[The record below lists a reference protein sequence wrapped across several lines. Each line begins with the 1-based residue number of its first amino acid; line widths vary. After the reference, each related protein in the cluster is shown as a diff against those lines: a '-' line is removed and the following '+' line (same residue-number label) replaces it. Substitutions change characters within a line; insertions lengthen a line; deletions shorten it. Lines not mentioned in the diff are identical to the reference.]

1 MVVLQRLGGTLPPNS
16 PARRIFMTAFATAR
30 AWSVGAALI
39 AALAS
44 AHAQTHPVT
53 AVQRSTAQQVAQ
65 QGIPESE
72 LAAGAPERYTVKRGD
87 TLWGIS
93 GLYLRQPWRW
103 PELWGM
109 NLASIAN
116 PHLIYPGQVLYLVR
130 SNGYAR
136 LSTTGP
142 NGDAGTVRLSP
153 HTREKSLAD
162 MALPTLPP
170 HLIEPFLT
178 EPLIVDADT
187 LQRAPRI
194 VATTD
199 NRVLMAGGDRA
210 YARGSAEAP
219 LLAGGDKPRRFR
231 IFRDAVPLKDPVTG
245 EILGYEAK
253 YLGNASLVEGETV
266 TELPDGSGG
275 QRRRATPA
283 TVDLTKAKNE
293 IHAGDRLLPAPAQ
306 QYLSYV
312 PHAPQGQVQAAVV
325 SIYGDASVLYATQN
339 QVVAINKGQQ
349 DGMEIGTVL
358 RVISTGAHIVDKTGE
373 RPEAIQLPDER
384 NGHAMVFKVFDRV
397 SYALITTARRGVQVG
412 DRLQAPQAD

>member
-1 MVVLQRLGGTLPPNS
+1 
-16 PARRIFMTAFATAR
+16 MTAFATAR
-30 AWSVGAALI
+30 AWSAGAALL
-39 AALAS
+39 AALS
-44 AHAQTHPVT
+44 AACAQTYPVT

-109 NLASIAN
+109 NLSSIAN

-136 LSTTGP
+136 LSTTAPDGE
-142 NGDAGTVRLSP
+142 AGVVRLSP
-153 HTREKSLAD
+153 QTREKSLSE

-170 HLIEPFLT
+170 HLVEPFLA

-199 NRVLMAGGDRA
+199 RRVLMASGDRA
-210 YARGSAEAP
+210 YVRGSTEAP
-219 LLAGGDKPRRFR
+219 LLAGGDLPRRFR
-231 IFRDAVPLKDPVTG
+231 IFRDAIPLKDPVSG

-266 TELPDGSGG
+266 VELPDGNGG
-275 QRRRATPA
+275 QRRQATPA
-283 TVDLTKAKNE
+283 TVGLTKAKNE
-293 IHAGDRLLPAPAQ
+293 IRAGDRLLPAPAQ
-306 QYLSYV
+306 QYLNYV
-312 PHAPQGQVQAAVV
+312 PHAPQGPVQAAVV

-339 QVVAINKGQQ
+339 QVVAINRGQR
-349 DGMEIGTVL
+349 DGMEVGTVL
-358 RVISTGAHIVDKTGE
+358 RVISAGARIVDKTGE

-384 NGHAMVFKVFDRV
+384 NGYAMVFKVFDRV

>member
-1 MVVLQRLGGTLPPNS
+1 
-16 PARRIFMTAFATAR
+16 MTAFATAR
-30 AWSVGAALI
+30 AWSAGAALL
-39 AALAS
+39 AALS
-44 AHAQTHPVT
+44 AACAQTYPVT

-109 NLASIAN
+109 NLSSIAN

-136 LSTTGP
+136 LSTTAPDGE
-142 NGDAGTVRLSP
+142 AGVVRLSP
-153 HTREKSLAD
+153 QTREKSLSE

-170 HLIEPFLT
+170 HLVEPFLA

-199 NRVLMAGGDRA
+199 RRVLMASGDRA
-210 YARGSAEAP
+210 YVRGSAEAP
-219 LLAGGDKPRRFR
+219 LLAGGDLPRRFR
-231 IFRDAVPLKDPVTG
+231 IFRDAIPLKDPVTG

-266 TELPDGSGG
+266 VELPDGKGG
-275 QRRRATPA
+275 QRRQATPA

-293 IHAGDRLLPAPAQ
+293 IRAGDRLLPAPAQ
-306 QYLSYV
+306 QYLNYV
-312 PHAPQGQVQAAVV
+312 PHAPQGPVQAAVV

-339 QVVAINKGQQ
+339 QVVAINRGQR
-349 DGMEIGTVL
+349 DGMEVGTVL
-358 RVISTGAHIVDKTGE
+358 RVISAGARIVDKTGE

-384 NGHAMVFKVFDRV
+384 NGYAMVFKVFDRV

>member
-1 MVVLQRLGGTLPPNS
+1 
-16 PARRIFMTAFATAR
+16 MTAFATAR
-30 AWSVGAALI
+30 AWSAGAALL
-39 AALAS
+39 AALS
-44 AHAQTHPVT
+44 AACAQTYPVT

-109 NLASIAN
+109 NLSSIAN

-136 LSTTGP
+136 LSTTAPDGE
-142 NGDAGTVRLSP
+142 AGVVRLSP
-153 HTREKSLAD
+153 QTREKSLSE

-170 HLIEPFLT
+170 HLVEPFLA

-199 NRVLMAGGDRA
+199 RRVLMASGDRA
-210 YARGSAEAP
+210 YVRGSTEAP
-219 LLAGGDKPRRFR
+219 LLAGGDLPRRFR
-231 IFRDAVPLKDPVTG
+231 IFRDAIPLKDPVTG

-266 TELPDGSGG
+266 AALPDGNGG
-275 QRRRATPA
+275 QRRQATPA

-293 IHAGDRLLPAPAQ
+293 IRAGDRLLPAPAQ
-306 QYLSYV
+306 QYLNYV
-312 PHAPQGQVQAAVV
+312 PHAPQGPVQAAVV

-339 QVVAINKGQQ
+339 QVVAINRGQR
-349 DGMEIGTVL
+349 DGMEVGTVL
-358 RVISTGAHIVDKTGE
+358 RVISAGARIVDKTGE

-384 NGHAMVFKVFDRV
+384 NGYAMVFKVFDRV